1 MADVSISLLQLL
13 NDDNDDF
20 RRYDVVEDLNSLPY
34 WSHDFDA
41 FDVFASADLSDFQ
54 PSDLR
59 PQISTVRR
67 SPVDQSLNGDALER
81 EYMDFLDRENQVNFV
96 MDLFHQRV
104 EQSPSPLE
112 VIMDPNLVEPDPGFV
127 EEMGPGELELDLV
140 QGLGL
145 RGEEIT
151 GNGENSG
158 FVVENCDGEEHFMS
172 ALRALDVR
180 SDSDSDENA
189 NSGLSFNAV
198 VVDDD
203 IIYEN
208 ESDLR
213 WESFGA
219 EEEHREVNEEDLEW
233 EEVDEREEI
242 LGMFLDPQEEIVVLG
257 NLEWEVL
264 LNDHHNFDPN
274 PEFQDQ
280 DQDEEYNYAA
290 EYEVLFAQFND
301 AEIAASITTSRPP
314 ASKSVIKN
322 LPTVIL
328 NKEDDDDSEKAAVCA
343 VCKDEMRGGEKA
355 RQLPCTHKYH
365 DQCILPWLRIRN
377 TCPVC
382 RHELPTDDPEYEER
396 RRTQR
401 V

>member
-20 RRYDVVEDLNSLPY
+20 HRHDVVEDLNSLPY

-41 FDVFASADLSDFQ
+41 FDVFDSADLSDFQ

-59 PQISTVRR
+59 PQISTARR
-67 SPVDQSLNGDALER
+67 SLVDQSLNER
-81 EYMDFLDRENQVNFV
+81 ECIDFFDRENQVNFV

-104 EQSPSPLE
+104 EQSQSPLE
-112 VIMDPNLVEPDPGFV
+112 VILDPHLVDPDPGFV
-127 EEMGPGELELDLV
+127 SSFGNEEIGSGQLELDLEH
-140 QGLGL
+140 GLGL

-151 GNGENSG
+151 ENGENSG

-172 ALRALDVR
+172 ALRALDVG
-180 SDSDSDENA
+180 SDLGSDENA

-198 VVDDD
+198 EVDDD

-213 WESFGA
+213 WESFGV
-219 EEEHREVNEEDLEW
+219 EDHREVNEDLEW
-233 EEVDEREEI
+233 EEVDGRVDEREI
-242 LGMFLDPQEEIVVLG
+242 LGMFLDAQEERVVLG

-264 LNDHHNFDPN
+264 LNDHNLDPN
-274 PEFQDQ
+274 PELQDQ
-280 DQDEEYNYAA
+280 DEYNYAA
-290 EYEVLFAQFND
+290 EYEVLFAQFTD
-301 AEIAASITTSRPP
+301 AENASISRPP
-314 ASKSVIKN
+314 ASKSVVKN
-322 LPTVIL
+322 LPTVVL
-328 NKEDDDDSEKAAVCA
+328 NKEDSEKDDAVCA
-343 VCKDEMRGGEKA
+343 VCKDEMRTGEKA
-355 RQLPCTHKYH
+355 RQLPCAHRYH

-382 RHELPTDDPEYEER
+382 RHELPTDDPEYER
-396 RRTQR
+396 RRTER
-401 V
+401 I